1 MTYLLLAIICSTC
14 LLVVFKLIERH
25 NLEKLPVIIVNYFTA
40 AAIGAIT
47 TPGKISFGYF
57 TAQSWFP
64 LALMLGAFFIIVFY
78 SVALSTQ
85 ISGISVTSV
94 AFKLSLVIPVTAAW
108 LLYGDEF
115 GILKI
120 AGILL
125 AIAAIF
131 LTSRN
136 GADTKPNAKGI
147 AMFLPAFVFIGSGI
161 CDSAFNYIQHEHL
174 AEDSYSSFLIIL
186 FLTAGTAGALLFTC
200 LLIAGKTSIKLKTI
214 LAGAILG
221 IPNYGSAYFMILAL
235 EYSGVQASAL
245 WTMNN
250 IGIILLS
257 TVTAAVFFNEKL
269 SKPVVAGICFA
280 LISIALI
287 AVSSLS
293 F

>member
-1 MTYLLLAIICSTC
+1 MLYLLLAIICSTC
-14 LLVVFKLIERH
+14 LLVVFKLIER
-25 NLEKLPVIIVNYFTA
+25 NGIEKLPVIIVNYFTA

-57 TAQSWFP
+57 ISQPWFP

-85 ISGISVTSV
+85 LNGISVTSV

-120 AGILL
+120 AGIVL

-131 LTSRN
+131 LTSKN
-136 GADTKPNAKGI
+136 EESSTKVKGI

-161 CDSAFNYIQHEHL
+161 CDSVFNFIQHKYL
-174 AEDSYSSFLIIL
+174 AEDSFSNFLVIL
-186 FLTAGTAGALLFTC
+186 FLTAGITGSLLFIYG
-200 LLIAGKTSIKLKTI
+200 LIMKKNSIKPKAI
-214 LAGAILG
+214 FAGIILG
-221 IPNYGSAYFMILAL
+221 IPNYGSAYFMILSL
-235 EYSGVQASAL
+235 EYSGVEASTL

-269 SKPVVAGICFA
+269 SKPVIAGICIA
-280 LISIALI
+280 LVSIALI
-287 AVSSLS
+287 SLSSLS
-293 F
+293 FG